1 MDAPAEESLIRAAA
15 LGDRQAFDKL
25 MRCHLTPVLRYTTRL
40 TGSPTTAEDITQET
54 FLAAWRGLDRFGFR
68 SSFRTWLFTI
78 ASRKT
83 VDLQRRQT
91 AVVISDNTFEA
102 MEVRTPG
109 PAARTVEQ
117 LFFVA
122 LQTELGKLGYQA
134 RACWWLREVEGLS
147 HDEIATALTI
157 SRGSVRGH
165 LQRARSQLAVRL
177 AAWGPDG
184 SDVHEAR
191 SPGRIRH
198 QIPRPTTKGRRDDS
212 PAPR

>member
-1 MDAPAEESLIRAAA
+1 MNQSPPLLEGFDLELGYRGRAVVDGLNLRIESGTATA
-15 LGDRQAFDKL
+15 LVGPNGSGKSTLL
-25 MRCHLTPVLRYTTRL
+25 MALARVLTPRHGEVRL
-40 TGSPTTAEDITQET
+40 DGEP
-54 FLAAWRGLDRFGFR
+54 
-68 SSFRTWLFTI
+68 I

-109 PAARTVEQ
+109 PAARTVEHSF
-117 LFFVA
+117 LVA
-122 LQTELGKLGYQA
+122 LQTELGRLGYQA

-147 HDEIATALTI
+147 HDEIATALAI

-198 QIPRPTTKGRRDDS
+198 QIPRPTPQGRRDDS